1 MCAIIGLYMTNV
13 EERLL
18 EDFDLWRIEDKRT
31 EEKNTNNDMVDY
43 TADIFQVEDRETS
56 ILDMITMISPD
67 VDASLAANGVR
78 VNAMA
83 CKGKEG
89 VEGAK
94 RKRATDDDIEIA
106 WKHQNGL

>member
-18 EDFDLWRIEDKRT
+18 EDFDLWRIENKRT

-56 ILDMITMISPD
+56 ILDMITISRC
-67 VDASLAANGVR
+67 GR
-78 VNAMA
+78 VPG
-83 CKGKEG
+83 CQRSES
-89 VEGAK
+89 EL
-94 RKRATDDDIEIA
+94 
-106 WKHQNGL
+106 NGL

>member
-18 EDFDLWRIEDKRT
+18 EDFDLWRIENKRT
-31 EEKNTNNDMVDY
+31 EEKNTNID

-94 RKRATDDDIEIA
+94 RATDDDIEIA

>member
-18 EDFDLWRIEDKRT
+18 EDFDLWRIENKRT
-31 EEKNTNNDMVDY
+31 EEKNTNNDMVDN

-94 RKRATDDDIEIA
+94 RATDDDIEIA